1 MPRPSRRALTRLSA
15 LVAGAALS
23 MGLVSGLS
31 VGTASAAPA
40 FPDLPVP
47 PALQDLIGGVLDQ
60 PGVKDAIEGATG
72 HEVGATTAQDF
83 LFPAPTFGCGPA
95 GEPMTVTVANAQAG
109 PNFPVPPWIER
120 GHLRFQA
127 IPAHLEIPQQSNLQ
141 VAWFNTATLQG
152 GVVPLADTVLDVPT
166 LSTTVDTG
174 EGTVLAAL
182 FGRVSYP
189 SGVTCTALGTVG
201 QFTA

>member
-1 MPRPSRRALTRLSA
+1 MSRPSRRALTRLSA
-15 LVAGAALS
+15 VAALS
-23 MGLVSGLS
+23 VGLS
-31 VGTASAAPA
+31 VSLSVGAASAAPTL
-40 FPDLPVP
+40 PDLPLP
-47 PALQDLIGGVLDQ
+47 SALQDLIGGVLDQ
-60 PGVKDAIEGATG
+60 PGVKDAIEGVTG
-72 HEVGATTAQDF
+72 HEVGATTTQDF

-95 GEPMTVTVANAQAG
+95 DEPMTVTVANAQAG

-127 IPAHLEIPQQSNLQ
+127 LPAHLEIPQQSDLQ
-141 VAWFNTATLQG
+141 VAWFNTATLRG
-152 GVVPLADTVLDVPT
+152 GVVPLADTVMNVPT

-182 FGRVSYP
+182 FGRVTYP